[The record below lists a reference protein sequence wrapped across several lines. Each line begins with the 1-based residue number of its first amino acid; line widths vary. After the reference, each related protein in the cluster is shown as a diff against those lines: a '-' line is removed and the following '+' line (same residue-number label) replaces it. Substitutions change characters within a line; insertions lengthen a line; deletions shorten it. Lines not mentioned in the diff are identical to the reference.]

1 MSTLGK
7 PSALV
12 KPSINTKFHVDY
24 AWWDRA
30 PEDLRT
36 YLLSHL
42 HPDQRDRL
50 GQTQEDRVVDYIDPE
65 TGEVFRYDELRLA
78 IQQAA
83 KDPEFINPHASM
95 VDCIFR
101 VFLKNNNTPLTP
113 RELADET
120 SRSPETILKTLGGRQ
135 IYKGIRPFE
144 TS

>member
-12 KPSINTKFHVDY
+12 KPTLNTKFHVDY
-24 AWWDRA
+24 SWWDRA

-42 HPDQRDRL
+42 KPEQRDRL
-50 GQTQEDRVVDYIDPE
+50 SQSQEDRIVDFIDPE
-65 TGEVFRYDELRLA
+65 TGEVFQYDELRLA

-83 KDPEFINPHASM
+83 IDPEFINPHASM

-120 SRSPETILKTLGGRQ
+120 NRSPDTILKTLGGRR

-144 TS
+144 I